1 MKTYLQIVSQEFST
15 FHYFWLL
22 TALLFFIFHKSFFN
36 VWFPFEVSKGAFALM
51 SCSFLA
57 LGTRKWPLVFKCGNA
72 PLVQWPS
79 SPCALCQ
86 HSCSFDWKLLWVK
99 YKPWNM
105 AQEGRLWWS
114 EKGYVQPGKRLGTSR
129 NRREFCVP
137 TYPKDH
143 VCFSSVAWKSWLTTK
158 MYLMVETI
166 SNLTVS
172 S

>member
-22 TALLFFIFHKSFFN
+22 TTLLFFIFHKSFFK
-36 VWFPFEVSKGAFALM
+36 VWFPFEVSKGAFTLM

-57 LGTRKWPLVFKCGNA
+57 LGTRNWPLVFKSGSA

-79 SPCALCQ
+79 SPCVLCQ

-114 EKGYVQPGKRLGTSR
+114 ENGYVQPGKEKKKDWGPQGIEENFVCLLIQWTTYVSHLWLENLG
-129 NRREFCVP
+129 
-137 TYPKDH
+137 
-143 VCFSSVAWKSWLTTK
+143 W
-158 MYLMVETI
+158 
-166 SNLTVS
+166 
-172 S
+172 